1 MSLLTRQH
9 WTNLVQTE
17 LTNQVAFLQ
26 EQLQSGHP
34 VNDVANF
41 FYDLPGVPAR
51 RSKIIV
57 PTTGEHAMKSV
68 NLPEL
73 FASESYKRM
82 FNTFLYPSKL
92 PSRRKDYTDR
102 VDDPTQAT
110 PVSMWVVGDL
120 DSRDGFRVVKDA
132 LQHIQSEDC
141 TSRLGFIHVPT
152 SDSRISTGHSASL
165 VLHQLVSMSALRTV
179 TAEEILDLIE
189 HMNEDDESFKKRAD
203 GPQKPLDHLRHKGI
217 QSLALKGWGMDQEVQ
232 NPYSAWEEAG
242 TEIARKLGIDAT
254 KPHLIVNGRAS
265 HTSGTYADNQL
276 VGPLSASTFADE
288 DFAPLE
294 TYEYRKRAKPVV
306 DLLKTMYEDIT
317 IFDRAT
323 LADLVSSVSSV
334 LTTAYKSD
342 EGESIFVAPP
352 TPRSRYYESLDKGIM
367 YVHTHVRADL

>member
-1 MSLLTRQH
+1 
-9 WTNLVQTE
+9 

-41 FYDLPGVPAR
+41 FYDLPGVPKR

-68 NLPEL
+68 NLLEL

-82 FNTFLYPSKL
+82 FNTFLYPSKSL
-92 PSRRKDYTDR
+92 YQPKAKIDR
-102 VDDPTQAT
+102 LDDPAQAT
-110 PVSMWVVGDL
+110 PVSMWVIGDL
-120 DSRDGFRVVKDA
+120 DSPDGFRVVKDA
-132 LQHIQSEDC
+132 LKHLQSDDC
-141 TSRLGFIHVPT
+141 SARLGFIHAPT
-152 SDSRISTGHSASL
+152 TDTRISTGHSAST
-165 VLHQLVSMSALRTV
+165 VLHELVSMSALRTI
-179 TAEEILDLIE
+179 TAEEVLDLLE
-189 HMNEDDESFKKRAD
+189 HWNEDEASAGKKAG
-203 GPQKPLDHLRHKGI
+203 GPQNPLGHVHIGF
-217 QSLALKGWGMDQEVQ
+217 QPHSLTGWGKGQD
-232 NPYSAWEEAG
+232 SHSTWKEAG

-254 KPHLIVNGRAS
+254 KPHLIVNGRVS
-265 HTSGTYADNQL
+265 RTSGMYADNQL
-276 VGPLSASTFADE
+276 VGPLSASTFAAE

-334 LTTAYKSD
+334 LTTAYKPD

-367 YVHTHVRADL
+367 YVNR